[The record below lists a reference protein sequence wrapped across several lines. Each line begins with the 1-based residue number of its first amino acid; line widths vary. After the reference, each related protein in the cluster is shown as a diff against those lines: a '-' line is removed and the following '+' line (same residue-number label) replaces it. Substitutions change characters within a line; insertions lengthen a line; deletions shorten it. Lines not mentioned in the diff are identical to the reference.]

1 MDRRKKYLIG
11 LDTETCN
18 GLSDKSGKPDLSQSL
33 VYDLGWAVC
42 DKKGE
47 IYETRSYVIYDVYV
61 QMKDLMKSAY
71 YTDKLPKYEEDIK
84 NGTRKLARLSTV
96 RRQFLADMKAYN
108 IDTVFAHNANFD
120 LRALNNTIRY
130 ITKSDMRFFFPYG
143 TTIWDTLLMANDTI
157 AKQKS
162 YTRFCDT
169 YGYKTKHKKPRNRAT
184 AEILYRYLSGDYDFI
199 ESHTGLEDVLIETQI
214 LAHCFRQHK
223 KMRKALFE

>member
-1 MDRRKKYLIG
+1 MDKRKKYLIG

-18 GLSDKSGKPDLSQSL
+18 GLSDESGKPDLSQSL

-42 DKKGE
+42 DKKGN

-71 YTDKLPKYEEDIK
+71 YADKLPKYEEDIK

-130 ITKSDMRFFFPYG
+130 ITKSDTRFFFPYG

-214 LAHCFRQHK
+214 MAHCFRQHK